1 MGTEDLV
8 FALLFSLLLELTT
21 IKGVDIDSCDSR
33 WYRRSRFGAIL
44 LFGIFR
50 YSEIFAIDFV
60 KYFRASKI
68 AILIV
73 PRNLFNV

>member
-33 WYRRSRFGAIL
+33 WYRRSRVGTIL
-44 LFGIFR
+44 FFGIFR